1 VPLDHAWARLGRH
14 AQHQSIRAAGRAQ
27 LGSSWCKLMHMDDIR
42 TTVKMPDDIHERVS
56 QLAERERRNF
66 SGQVVWL
73 IERALEAIDRGQ
85 DKDPR

>member
-1 VPLDHAWARLGRH
+1 
-14 AQHQSIRAAGRAQ
+14 
-27 LGSSWCKLMHMDDIR
+27 MDDIR
-42 TTVKMPDDIHERVS
+42 TTVKMPDDVHERVT

-73 IERALEAIDRGQ
+73 VERALEAIDRDQ